1 MAKIRFGNGV
11 SNQMFE
17 GIRTLEVHGTI
28 NETGNDHVVTANKDS
43 IIARGTEDYC
53 HSIVESVL
61 ENRDIGYVIPEYWDQ
76 FWNYKLGAIWH
87 PDSNLMSSGN
97 TVVLWQK
104 SEEIAESST
113 SAGELDS
120 WGIFVADST
129 NPPAYVSTSSNNKF
143 PYIDFDGTNDLAFIP
158 ADDCPSGL
166 GVTTNHDFCVV
177 FVLDLPDD
185 NSEQG
190 LFQLADATVTG
201 SFQVRHVSSSSNNQI
216 KLITKTALG
225 TSTGTLDVSSNFSYT
240 DTNILVCGRI
250 NNEHFARV
258 NGNTAVTAAGNGAG
272 PAIGT
277 TDCVIGCNYSSGV
290 TSRFTDMNLY
300 ELLYMKADSQNDS
313 AFLEDIIKL
322 EGALARK
329 FDIVSVLPDSHT
341 YKSHPPRVI
350 NI

>member
-11 SNQMFE
+11 SSEMFE
-17 GIRTLEVHGTI
+17 GIRTLEVHGTV

-61 ENRDIGYVIPEYWDQ
+61 ENRDVGYVTPEYWDQ

-97 TVVLWQK
+97 TAVLWQK
-104 SEEIAESST
+104 AEEISESST
-113 SAGELDS
+113 SAGEFDS
-120 WGIFVADST
+120 WGDIVAGT
-129 NPPAYVSTSSNNKF
+129 NAPAYVSTSSNNKF
-143 PYIDFDGTNDLAFIP
+143 PYVDFDGTNDSSFIP
-158 ADDCPSGL
+158 ASSCPAWLEPG
-166 GVTTNHDFCVV
+166 TNNDFCAA

-185 NSEQG
+185 NSLQT
-190 LFQLADATVTG
+190 LFQINEPTATG
-201 SFQVRHVSSSSNNQI
+201 HYRIQHSSISSGNTIN
-216 KLITKTALG
+216 LTTKTALG
-225 TSTGTLDVSSNFSYT
+225 NSAAALDVSSTFSFT

-250 NNEHFARV
+250 NNQHFARV
-258 NGNTAVTAAGNGAG
+258 NGNTAVTATGNGTG
-272 PAIGT
+272 PVIGS
-277 TDCVIGCNYSSGV
+277 TDCTIGCGYASGANNN
-290 TSRFTDMNLY
+290 FTNMNLY
-300 ELLYMKADSQNDS
+300 ELLYFTADSQNDS

-341 YKSHPPRVI
+341 YKSEPPRVI

>member
-1 MAKIRFGNGV
+1 MAKIRFGNGA
-11 SNQMFE
+11 NEIPQ

-28 NETGNDHVVTANKDS
+28 NETSNDHVVTANKDT

-61 ENRDIGYVIPEYWDQ
+61 ENRDIGYVTPEYWDQ

-97 TVVLWQK
+97 TAVLWQK
-104 SEEIAESST
+104 AEEISESST
-113 SAGELDS
+113 SAGEFDS
-120 WGIFVADST
+120 WGDIVAGT
-129 NPPAYVSTSSNNKF
+129 NAPAYVSTSSNNKF
-143 PYIDFDGTNDLAFIP
+143 PYIDFDGTNDSASIPFASCPAGLAAGANNDYCI
-158 ADDCPSGL
+158 
-166 GVTTNHDFCVV
+166 V
-177 FVLDLPDD
+177 FVLDLPDS
-185 NSEQG
+185 NTTQT
-190 LFQLADATVTG
+190 LFQINQTTLPGNFIVQHISTST
-201 SFQVRHVSSSSNNQI
+201 NNQI
-216 KLITKTALG
+216 KLTLRHALG
-225 TSTGTLDVSSNFSYT
+225 ISTGTLDVSSNFSFT

-258 NGNTAVTAAGNGAG
+258 NGNTAVTATGNGFSPSLG
-272 PAIGT
+272 S
-277 TDCVIGCNYSSGV
+277 TDCTIGNGYTGGV
-290 TSRFTDMNLY
+290 NNNFTNMNLY
-300 ELLYMKADSQNDS
+300 ELLYFTADSQNDS
-313 AFLEDIIKL
+313 AFLTDIIKL